1 MKSLILISSLVLVS
15 GFPGGDHHG
24 DGHEDNCV
32 DVSRYSEV
40 QYNITIGEIC
50 TYRTKQTCTKKV
62 SSACVS
68 VPVENCEVVGYAKCS
83 STPFTGLYHDDATT
97 SHTFV
102 PKNCFQSGINTL
114 IEYHKKPVCKPAT
127 KQQCDTKW
135 VVNEQGEKVWAGNE
149 NCIEITWEDCSLEM
163 VATPVE
169 VPIYKCDD
177 ATPIV
182 YTIPTFAEVEV
193 TGYKSECTAS
203 AYPVCTSSSIQ
214 KCAEVEYDECFDT
227 IEPVCF
233 GCGDGANGVNGCAFK
248 VPFQTYDHR
257 LKCIGEFEDPQ

>member
-40 QYNITIGEIC
+40 QYNITTAPIC
-50 TYRTKQTCTKKV
+50 TYRTTQTCTKKV

-68 VPVENCEVVGYAKCS
+68 VPVTECEVTGYADC
-83 STPFTGLYHDDATT
+83 TTTGFTGLYQDAKTT
-97 SHTFV
+97 SKSFI
-102 PKNCFQSGINTL
+102 PKVCSQTGVQTL
-114 IEYHKKPVCKPAT
+114 IEYHKKPVCKEVT
-127 KQQCDTKW
+127 KEQCDTKW
-135 VVNEQGEKVWAGNE
+135 VVNEQGKKVWAGNE
-149 NCIEITWEDCSLEM
+149 NCQPITWEDCTLEL
-163 VATPVE
+163 
-169 VPIYKCDD
+169 VP
-177 ATPIV
+177 TPISV
-182 YTIPTFAEVEV
+182 PVWNCADAAPIFYSIPEFTEVEV

-203 AYPVCTSSSIQ
+203 AYPTCTTSSVQ
-214 KCAEVEYDECFDT
+214 KCTEVEYDECFDT

-233 GCGDGANGVNGCAFK
+233 GCGDGANGANGCTFK

-257 LKCIGEFEDPQ
+257 LKCIGEF